1 MRRRKGTSITF
12 SLVIIGL
19 IALSPAIL
27 SLPSWGAR
35 QVDNDGDG
43 FNSRNDCD
51 DSNPNVNPGASE
63 ICGNNID
70 ENCDGVVESCT
81 ACTDLDG
88 DGYSVEG
95 NACGLVDCDDSDP
108 AVYPG
113 APEICNNN
121 IDNNC
126 DGFTDESCTACT
138 DADSDNYYA
147 EAACGP
153 VGQALDC
160 NDANGNINPGAAEL
174 CNGVDDN
181 CDGQVDEGCPVA
193 DGDTDGD
200 GLSNAI
206 EQSGFS
212 LVSGLLLWDDTTET
226 WVNSPIPGSS
236 GCGPGEKCLNPSI
249 GDLFVIWRQLP
260 EPPSPEPTTR
270 IDLASCNI
278 FEFASRTISN
288 FTVWVLRENS
298 VPSDTR
304 QITPDSDQKAVVLI
318 EDPNMY
324 GTTGF
329 SQPGS
334 IMISNKGRAWIYS
347 HQIVNNIE
355 TNCGSPVGSC
365 VVDKVPMTNQEAE
378 CFHFKNTVAHEIWHV
393 MGALNT
399 ADLHI
404 SEDSYIMYPATVF
417 TQKGPN
423 KNYTIGG
430 DFSPAG
436 LTDPSFR

>member
-1 MRRRKGTSITF
+1 MRRRKGAPLTI
-12 SLVIIGL
+12 SLVIIAL
-19 IALSPAIL
+19 VALSLALL
-27 SLPSWGAR
+27 SPPSWGAKP
-35 QVDNDGDG
+35 VDNDGDG
-43 FNSRNDCD
+43 FDSRNDCN
-51 DSNPNVNPGASE
+51 DSNPAVYPGASE

-70 ENCDGVVESCT
+70 DNCDGTADESCT
-81 ACTDLDG
+81 ACTDADG
-88 DGYSVEG
+88 DGYSAEG
-95 NACGLVDCDDSDP
+95 DACGLVDCDDTDS

-113 APEICNNN
+113 APEICNNS

-153 VGQALDC
+153 QGQALDC
-160 NDANGNINPGAAEL
+160 NDAITSINPGAIEV
-174 CNGVDDN
+174 CNGLDDD

-193 DGDTDGD
+193 DGDTDED

-212 LVSGLLLWDDTTET
+212 LVSGLLLWDENTNT
-226 WVNSPIPGSS
+226 WSNSPIPGSS
-236 GCGPGEKCLNPSI
+236 GCGPGEKCLNQYV

-260 EPPSPEPTTR
+260 EPPTAGPNTQ

-278 FEFASRTISN
+278 FEFASSPISN
-288 FTVWVLRENS
+288 FTVWVLKENS
-298 VPSDTR
+298 GPSETR
-304 QITPDSDQKAVVLI
+304 QVTPDSDQKAVVLI

-334 IMISNKGRAWIYS
+334 IMITNKGRAWIYS
-347 HQIVNNIE
+347 YQIASNID
-355 TNCGSPVGSC
+355 TNCSGSC
-365 VVDKVPMTNQEAE
+365 EVDNVPMSDQEIR
-378 CFHFKNTVAHEIWHV
+378 CLHFKNTAAHEAWHV
-393 MGALNT
+393 MGANNT
-399 ADLHI
+399 SDLHI
-404 SEDSYIMYPATVF
+404 TEDSYIMYPATVF

-423 KNYTIGG
+423 KTYKIGE
-430 DFSPAG
+430 DFSPSG
-436 LTDPSFR
+436 LTDPSFQ